1 MHHHSVEISDIEDQ
15 IYFKQIFDKLY
26 QRDQRILYAKDVL
39 GLTHKE
45 IFENRRCLGLSRW
58 ASSRH
63 RVDALYKRA
72 VNNLKTMVRI
82 DNGEIPHPNEMRYE
96 NVYSF
101 FQNKQ
106 KEVGHG
112 LC

>member
-1 MHHHSVEISDIEDQ
+1 MHHPVEITDIEDE

-26 QRDQRILYAKDVL
+26 PVDQSILYAKDVL

-45 IFENRRCLGLSRW
+45 IIENRRSLGLSRW
-58 ASSRH
+58 ADSRH
-63 RVDALYKRA
+63 RVDYLYKTA

-82 DNGEIPHPNEMRYE
+82 DNGEIPHPNEMRYA

-106 KEVGHG
+106 KEAGHG